1 MTSNQFVR
9 GIMALAVCCIPA
21 VALAQQPSVV
31 PVIAGRVLATDGDT
45 PLRRARVNVSTGTS
59 RPDPVLT
66 DDDGRFSIEVPG
78 GGAAPFTVTITKGG
92 FVTATASVPR
102 KDVQAPLLVRLPRGA
117 AISGIV
123 VDQSGAPV
131 VLTSVTA
138 SRVDAGAGAVGLPAQ
153 YSTTTDDLGEY
164 RLAGLSRGRYEVWAG
179 GARGAIQLSGVP
191 PEKVES
197 VLRQLQ
203 LPADVKTAVTVE
215 TAEEVGGLQLTAPA
229 ESATDTLLRM
239 LPADSPVIALGQ
251 PTLRV
256 TLPPRGRAAGIR
268 GSVLS
273 AARKPIAGASVRVV
287 GSGVDQVVRT
297 DKTGAFALIGLT
309 SGRYTLEA
317 TANGY
322 MGWHY
327 GQQGPRQTGRPIAV
341 ATDQIVENVEIVLP
355 PGRVVSGVIVDE
367 HGEPVH
373 GAQVQALQLDYI
385 AGRMTAVQVALE
397 RPTDDRGRYRIWGL
411 QPGSYLVAASLHGL
425 VPSAKGQDA
434 EYATIYFPGTPTVA
448 SALPIDVREDATAN
462 LTFTPLGL
470 TEVRGLARDGGAS
483 LVSGT
488 ARLIES
494 RRSGAVSAAPRST
507 TVGIDGSF
515 IFRNV
520 PPGEYVVQVRG
531 DGPGR
536 TGLFG
541 AAELLVGTEP
551 ARLTMSTSYGT
562 NIEGNIRFE
571 GEMDQTRTGSFGIGT
586 IALDDR
592 ARESTT
598 RLLVT
603 GSEFST
609 INGLFGL
616 TSLSLQNAPADDWYL
631 KSWTINGTDVADT
644 GYDFG
649 AQPRTIEG
657 SEIVLSRNGATISGR
672 VDGNTRSIDDYS
684 VVVFPAL
691 RDARFPRSRRM
702 KFSRSTTD
710 GTFSVGGLPAGDY
723 FVAAVSRLQGTRDAG
738 EWQNPDVLLQ
748 LEARAERLTLSEG
761 QSRTVTLRLIER

>member
-1 MTSNQFVR
+1 MRRVLVLALFCVSTS
-9 GIMALAVCCIPA
+9 
-21 VALAQQPSVV
+21 ALAQQPAV
-31 PVIAGRVLATDGDT
+31 PVIAGQVLAADGDT
-45 PLRRARVNVSTGTS
+45 PLRRARVSVTAGTS

-66 DDDGRFSIEVPG
+66 DNDGRFSVEVPG
-78 GGAAPFTVTITKGG
+78 GGIAPFTVTIAKGG

-102 KDVQAPLLVRLPRGA
+102 KDAQAPLLVRLPRGA

-131 VLTSVTA
+131 VSMSVTA

-153 YSTTTDDLGEY
+153 YSATTDDLGEF
-164 RLAGLSRGRYEVWAG
+164 RLAGLSSGRYEVWAG
-179 GARGAIQLSGVP
+179 QEIEMIVP
-191 PEKVES
+191 VDPGG
-197 VLRQLQ
+197 
-203 LPADVKTAVTVE
+203 TAVTGRPSTATNRAPVRVRVGSGPKSIVRLE
-215 TAEEVGGLQLTAPA
+215 TAEEVSGVQLTTPA
-229 ESATDTLLRM
+229 ESGTDALLRM
-239 LPADSPVIALGQ
+239 IPAALAQ
-251 PTLRV
+251 PTPQV

-297 DKTGAFALIGLT
+297 DKAGAFSLIGLT
-309 SGRYTLEA
+309 AGRYTLEA

-322 MGWHY
+322 MSWNY
-327 GQQGPRQTGRPIAV
+327 GQQGPRQPGRPIAV

-355 PGRVVSGVIVDE
+355 AGRVVSGVIVDE

-425 VPSAKGQDA
+425 IPSAKGQPT
-434 EYATIYFPGTPTVA
+434 EYATLYFPGTPTVA

-470 TEVRGLARDGGAS
+470 TEVRGLARDGNVP

-488 ARLIES
+488 ARLMES
-494 RRSGAVSAAPRST
+494 RRSGAASAVPHST
-507 TVGIDGSF
+507 TVAMDGSF

-586 IALDDR
+586 IPLDDR

-598 RLLVT
+598 RLLMT

-609 INGLFGL
+609 IHGLFGL

-657 SEIVLSRNGATISGR
+657 SEIVLSRNGASISGR
-672 VDGNTRSIDDYS
+672 VNDNGPRQSLTTSLLSSPRHVTCGCRIRDGRSS
-684 VVVFPAL
+684 VA
-691 RDARFPRSRRM
+691 RHWMARFASAACQQATTSSPPSAGCRARATAVNGRIRTSCCNSRREP
-702 KFSRSTTD
+702 S
-710 GTFSVGGLPAGDY
+710 G
-723 FVAAVSRLQGTRDAG
+723 
-738 EWQNPDVLLQ
+738 
-748 LEARAERLTLSEG
+748 
-761 QSRTVTLRLIER
+761 